1 MNSDLQKL
9 KDKLNILLMDISL
22 DSQEA
27 LDLSREIDKLI
38 VEYYRR
44 QNINWRNLKI

>member
-44 QNINWRNLKI
+44 QNIN